1 MKKFLSY
8 MLLCIYLVFS
18 TGWNIHLHYCGGSL
32 AGLGFSAPKI
42 EDCCGKQLS
51 SKPNKCCKDEVKSFK
66 SDENQRS
73 SGNLRLLNPVF
84 AALVQ
89 TNVILPE
96 ARILAYTPYRFAYKR
111 QHAPPNS
118 VPLYLRNCVFTI

>member
-18 TGWNIHLHYCGGSL
+18 TGWNIHLHYCGGNL
-32 AGLGFSAPKI
+32 AGLGFSAPKVNA
-42 EDCCGKQLS
+42 CCGKELS
-51 SKPNKCCKDEVKSFK
+51 LKSHNCCKDEVKSFK
-66 SDENQRS
+66 SDESQRS

-84 AALVQ
+84 AYLAQ
-89 TNVILPE
+89 TRFVLTQSTIW
-96 ARILAYTPYRFAYKR
+96 AYSPYRFAYKR
-111 QHAPPNS
+111 QHAPPPS